1 MSTHKTK
8 TAADIIKMMHGEF
21 ASLDGKVNEPVTNA
35 MNRYA
40 DMLDAAFARQGIDPS
55 AVLKGSLRLSD
66 DQTPPV
72 CSSPLPWRVN
82 GNAIESDDPRLPK
95 KNTVATVSTLPKTR
109 KKGREESDALAAANA
124 RLIVRAV
131 NALATQAEDRR
142 GFVEA
147 AKKVCDN
154 LGALVRSNS
163 EVRTAVD
170 KMCAD
175 SSRLVSA
182 VSDVRDIAASL
193 PRLEPCDGEG
203 ETP

>member
-1 MSTHKTK
+1 MSTHKIK

-55 AVLKGSLRLSD
+55 ATMTGSLRLPKD
-66 DQTPPV
+66 PAPTVAP
-72 CSSPLPWRVN
+72 SPLPWRVN
-82 GNAIESDDPRLPK
+82 GSAIESDDPRLPK

-131 NALATQAEDRR
+131 NALATQAEERR

-154 LGALVRSNS
+154 LSALVRSNS

-170 KMCAD
+170 KMRVD
-175 SSRLVSA
+175 QTRLISA

-193 PRLEPCDGEG
+193 PLLESGDESAS
-203 ETP
+203 

>member
-8 TAADIIKMMHGEF
+8 TAADIVKMMHGEF

-66 DQTPPV
+66 DQTPSV

-131 NALATQAEDRR
+131 NALATQSEERR
-142 GFVEA
+142 KFVEA

-154 LGALVRSNS
+154 I
-163 EVRTAVD
+163 D
-170 KMCAD
+170 KITD
-175 SSRLVSA
+175 A
-182 VSDVRDIAASL
+182 VSEMNAAEVPLRNVLTETSLSLTRVRDIAASL
-193 PRLEPCDGEG
+193 PRFEDDDSE
-203 ETP
+203 EEQ